1 MWGRQRF
8 AEERT
13 GGPEMTPILLRAN
26 SGLMHRSKKVL
37 FNHIA
42 GAGNQRGGTGRPS
55 DFAAARFPPPEDAI
69 SASSRE
75 LVRGPTKPT

>member
-1 MWGRQRF
+1 
-8 AEERT
+8 
-13 GGPEMTPILLRAN
+13 
-26 SGLMHRSKKVL
+26 MHRSKKVL

-55 DFAAARFPPPEDAI
+55 AFAAARFPPPEDAI
-69 SASSRE
+69 GASSRE